1 MLAAAPT
8 VPNRIA
14 SHFVPTPNPLPAT
27 PDGKAAAWSDAVF
40 AAMMFYQSQLAHPDV
55 RVAERA
61 AKAIFDLEKT
71 RLRHGR
77 ELAGTP
83 AEETVDTSR
92 SRCDA
97 RREMPSKAD
106 VQRLGRI
113 AELAMEADAIEY
125 HEDAFDEEEDVRER
139 IEAFARS
146 EEFLPLLRGA
156 REYLN
161 AQGRSASDAEVKAF
175 AKRQLSE
182 QLLGRA
188 DPAERGA
195 IR

>member
-1 MLAAAPT
+1 MLATAPT

-14 SHFVPTPNPLPAT
+14 SHFAPTPNPVPAT
-27 PDGKAAAWSDAVF
+27 PDGKAAAWSEAVF
-40 AAMMFYQSQLAHPDV
+40 AAMMFYQSQLAHPDE

-83 AEETVDTSR
+83 APVPTAAEPKPPT
-92 SRCDA
+92 
-97 RREMPSKAD
+97 KAD

-125 HEDAFDEEEDVRER
+125 HEDSFDEEEDVRER

-156 REYLN
+156 REYLH
-161 AQGRSASDAEVKAF
+161 AQGRSATDAEVKAF
-175 AKRQLSE
+175 AKRQLTE

>member
-1 MLAAAPT
+1 MLAAPAL
-8 VPNRIA
+8 PNRIS
-14 SHFVPTPNPLPAT
+14 SHFAPEPIPVPAT
-27 PDGKAAAWSDAVF
+27 PEARQAAWSDAVF
-40 AAMMFYQSQLAHPDV
+40 AAMMYYQSQLAHPDA

-83 AEETVDTSR
+83 AQAPPAPAAEPK
-92 SRCDA
+92 
-97 RREMPSKAD
+97 MPTKAD
-106 VQRLGRI
+106 VHRLGRI
-113 AELAMEADAIEY
+113 AELAMKADAIEY
-125 HEDAFDEEEDVRER
+125 DDEEFDEEEEVRER
-139 IEAFARS
+139 VEAFAQS
-146 EEFLPLLRGA
+146 KEFEPLLRGA
-156 REYLN
+156 REYLR
-161 AQGRSASDAEVKAF
+161 AQGRNATDTDVIAF
-175 AKRQLSE
+175 AKQQLFH